1 MSPRDGGPP
10 GLLDALQQLTG
21 TALALLRSRLE
32 LASLE
37 VGEAQERFVL
47 TLAAGVAAALL
58 FVAALAALSAWAAL
72 AAWDRLGPSV
82 LGWLAL
88 AYALLGAAVLGWL
101 RAWLRAAPPL
111 LADTIDELHQDARRL
126 RGGAD

>member
-1 MSPRDGGPP
+1 MAPRDGEPP
-10 GLLDALQQLTG
+10 GLLYALQRLAG
-21 TALALLRSRLE
+21 TSVALLRSRLE

-47 TLAAGVAAALL
+47 TLVAGIAAGLL
-58 FVAALAALSAWAAL
+58 FVAALTALSAWAAL

-82 LGWLAL
+82 LGLLAL
-88 AYALLGAAVLGWL
+88 VYAVLGIAVLVWL
-101 RAWLRAAPPL
+101 RARLRSAPPL
-111 LADTIDELHQDARRL
+111 LADTLDELRQDAQRL

>member
-1 MSPRDGGPP
+1 MSPREGGPP

-82 LGWLAL
+82 LGWL
-88 AYALLGAAVLGWL
+88 